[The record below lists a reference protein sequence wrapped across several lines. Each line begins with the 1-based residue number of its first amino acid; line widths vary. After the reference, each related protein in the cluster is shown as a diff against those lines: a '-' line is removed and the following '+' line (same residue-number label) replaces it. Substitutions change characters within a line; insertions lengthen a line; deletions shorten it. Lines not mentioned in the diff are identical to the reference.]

1 MNKKLQ
7 LKDEKK
13 NMYRRSF
20 DDKFPGVLDLLKDEK
35 GVNLMKWG
43 DKMDYFEFKSPN
55 DLQKGMAWF
64 QSELAQSRKEW
75 QEEQN
80 KVVNSGRKLYQEGQK
95 AEREKIIGEAE
106 KMKLRRLNTPRSF
119 GDRDIVNQAP
129 GYNQALD
136 DILHILKG
144 EK

>member
-1 MNKKLQ
+1 MNKKLPS
-7 LKDEKK
+7 KDERGVGGWERVMKSKAKK
-13 NMYRRSF
+13 NWEAELQDIFNTLELKERES
-20 DDKFPGVLDLLKDEK
+20 DDFSIAYMGTYSLIRQLLADSKI
-35 GVNLMKWG
+35 
-43 DKMDYFEFKSPN
+43 
-55 DLQKGMAWF
+55 
-64 QSELAQSRKEW
+64 EW

-80 KVVNSGRKLYQEGQK
+80 RVVNSGRKLYQEGQK

-119 GDRDIVNQAP
+119 GDGDIVNQAP